1 MRMDA
6 LRSLA
11 IVTVFAT
18 LLAACASGDGGT
30 QPGQGS
36 PSAET
41 PGTQADTGGHATV
54 ELAETHLGTILVG
67 SDGLTLYLL
76 ESDADGSSTCYG
88 DCAASWP
95 AIIAKEPTA
104 GDGVDGSLLGTTE
117 RDDGEVQV
125 TYGGHPLYRFSGDS
139 TPGDTNGQEV
149 GDVWYVV
156 DARGKAVTAGGG
168 RSGY

>member
-1 MRMDA
+1 MRMGA

-18 LLAACASGDGGT
+18 VLAACASDDGGT
-30 QPGQGS
+30 QPGQA
-36 PSAET
+36 PTSAES
-41 PGTQADTGGHATV
+41 PGTQADAAGNATV
-54 ELAETHLGTILVG
+54 QLAETDLGTILVDA
-67 SDGLTLYLL
+67 DGLTLYLL
-76 ESDADGSSTCYG
+76 ESDTDGSSTCYG

-95 AIIAKEPTA
+95 AIIAEDPTA

-117 RDDGEVQV
+117 RDDGEAQV
-125 TYGGHPLYRFSGDS
+125 TYAGHPLYRFSGDS

-156 DARGKAVTAGGG
+156 DARGKAVTEGGG
-168 RSGY
+168 RPGY